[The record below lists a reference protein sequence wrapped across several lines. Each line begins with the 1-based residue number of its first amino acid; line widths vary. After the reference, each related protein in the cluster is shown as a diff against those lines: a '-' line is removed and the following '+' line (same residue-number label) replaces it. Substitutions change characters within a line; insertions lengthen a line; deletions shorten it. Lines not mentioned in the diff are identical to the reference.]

1 MSGYI
6 ELCAELIRNILPV
19 RTLDSNKGSYGKVL
33 NIAGSLNYQGAAYL
47 SSVSSL
53 KVGAGLVSLATI
65 ETVINNISALTPN
78 LTFFKLRDS
87 YSKCIASDSFAEL
100 VPILGGYN
108 VVSIG
113 SGLSLEPAV
122 MAFVSDFIKYFADSS
137 TSIVMD
143 ADALN
148 SVAESGFCKLPVN
161 TIITPHPKELSRLLR
176 CDVERIQEDRIS
188 AAKAASEKFGCL
200 TVLKGYR
207 TVICTPN
214 FEIFINTTGN
224 SALAK
229 AGSGDVLVGMIT
241 GFLAQGVSC
250 DGAVKL
256 AVFLH
261 GLCGELA
268 AEKLTEYSVLAQDI
282 VDCIPLS
289 IKSILH

>member
-148 SVAESGFCKLPVN
+148 SVAIVVYEA
-161 TIITPHPKELSRLLR
+161 IR
-176 CDVERIQEDRIS
+176 Q
-188 AAKAASEKFGCL
+188 
-200 TVLKGYR
+200 
-207 TVICTPN
+207 
-214 FEIFINTTGN
+214 N
-224 SALAK
+224 S
-229 AGSGDVLVGMIT
+229 
-241 GFLAQGVSC
+241 
-250 DGAVKL
+250 
-256 AVFLH
+256 
-261 GLCGELA
+261 
-268 AEKLTEYSVLAQDI
+268 
-282 VDCIPLS
+282 
-289 IKSILH
+289 

>member
-1 MSGYI
+1 MCEYV
-6 ELCAELIRNILPV
+6 ELNAGLIRNILPARV
-19 RTLDSNKGSYGKVL
+19 LDSNKGSYGKVL

-87 YSKCIASDSFAEL
+87 YNKCLASDSFSEL
-100 VPILGGYN
+100 VPVVGGYN

-122 MAFVSDFIKYFADSS
+122 ISFVCDFVKYFADSS
-137 TSIVMD
+137 TPVVMD

-148 SVAESGFCKLPVN
+148 AIAVSGSGKLPVN
-161 TIITPHPKELSRLLR
+161 SIITPHPKELSRLLN
-176 CDVERIQEDRIS
+176 CDVDCIQSNRIA
-188 AAKAASEKFGCL
+188 AAKMATEKFGCI

-207 TVICTPN
+207 TVICTKDY
-214 FEIFINTTGN
+214 EIFINPTGN
-224 SALAK
+224 SALSK

-250 DGAVKL
+250 ADAVKL

-282 VDCIPLS
+282 VDFIPLS
-289 IKSILH
+289 FKSILH